1 MLETAKSPLLSCLP
15 CHGRLRPPLAEHA
28 TRSLSLFCHLQFLA
42 AQAGLLEV
50 LHLLSLVP
58 GFFLVLSV

>member
-15 CHGRLRPPLAEHA
+15 CHSRLRLPLAEHA
-28 TRSLSLFCHLQFLA
+28 THGLSLFCHLQFLA
-42 AQAGLLEV
+42 GVLEV